1 MNRDAEAVVWL
12 EKAVPLDPK
21 RAVAHLNLGDAYA
34 RTGKRDLARAAYEK
48 NLALSPSAKASAE
61 VRSKL
66 EALR

>member
-1 MNRDAEAVVWL
+1 MHGDAEAVLWL
-12 EKAVPLDPK
+12 EKAVALDPK

-34 RTGKRDLARAAYEK
+34 RIGKRDLARAAYEK
-48 NLALSPSAKASAE
+48 YLALSPAAKASAE